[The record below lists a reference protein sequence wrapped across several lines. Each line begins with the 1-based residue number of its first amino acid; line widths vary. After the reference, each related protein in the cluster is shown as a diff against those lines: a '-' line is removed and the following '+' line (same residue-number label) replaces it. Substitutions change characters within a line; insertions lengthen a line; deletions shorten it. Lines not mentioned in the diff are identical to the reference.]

1 MFFTISATA
10 AFRKARVSEVHAN
23 EANEIAKDEQFGKSF
38 KDFPRALLMLLQNPT
53 YVFVSLAG
61 ATEAMLIAGF
71 TTFLPKI
78 IVELS

>member
-1 MFFTISATA
+1 
-10 AFRKARVSEVHAN
+10 
-23 EANEIAKDEQFGKSF
+23 
-38 KDFPRALLMLLQNPT
+38 MLLQNPT

-78 IVELS
+78 IENQYQQTAGFAALVAGMSILIRIYMYCHDHFNSLLNYFG